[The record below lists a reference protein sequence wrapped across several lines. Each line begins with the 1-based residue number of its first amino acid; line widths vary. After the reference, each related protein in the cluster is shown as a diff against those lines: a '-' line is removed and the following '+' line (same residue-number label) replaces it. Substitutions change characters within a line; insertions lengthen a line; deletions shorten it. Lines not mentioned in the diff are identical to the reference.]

1 MMSRPW
7 TLRRR
12 LTIVVG
18 LVILLVS
25 AAIAVTV
32 SLTTRGNLV
41 EKVDE
46 SLLAFSSRPAPNP
59 SLNPTGPAAGEDLF
73 QPFALVRLD
82 QAGAVVVAL
91 ASGYADEPDPLPD
104 VSGLTLA
111 DLDASRFL
119 TLDTVDDTGSV
130 RTLVRRTPNGYDLFA
145 QPLDSV
151 DASVRQAATISL
163 GVSLLAALLGITAA
177 WLVVRRA
184 FRPVDH
190 MIETAGAIAA
200 GDLSRRTDPV
210 EVTTELGRLAK
221 ALDDMLARIES
232 ADIERLREA
241 ERLRRFADDA
251 SHELRTPIA
260 AIAGY
265 AELYAAGG
273 VETGPALDRAM
284 ARITEASDRA
294 SRLIED
300 LLALARLDREIGASR
315 THVDLVPLVMDIA
328 EDARV
333 GTGRDIGAGVASE
346 AVVVEGD
353 SVWLRQA
360 IENLVSNAVAHA
372 PGPTPVELVVRRS
385 EEKALVLVIDHGP
398 GVPEDERER
407 VFDRFARPDT
417 GRDRAHGGAGLGL
430 AIVRE
435 VVLSHGGDVQ
445 IHQTPGG
452 GATVQIALPLAASDT
467 PRTLRNR

>member
-1 MMSRPW
+1 MSRPW

-25 AAIAVTV
+25 GVIAVTV
-32 SLTTRGNLV
+32 SVTTRRNLV
-41 EKVDE
+41 EQVDE
-46 SLLAFSSRPAPNP
+46 GLLAFSSRPAPN
-59 SLNPTGPAAGEDLF
+59 SSQSPTGPGAGLDPF
-73 QPFALVRLD
+73 QPFALIRLD
-82 QAGAVVVAL
+82 EAGDAVTEV

-104 VSGLTLA
+104 VSELA
-111 DLDASRFL
+111 LSDLSTNRFL
-119 TLDTVDDTGSV
+119 TLDTVGGEGSV
-130 RTLVRRTPNGYDLFA
+130 RALVRKTPDGFDLFA
-145 QPLDSV
+145 QSLDSV
-151 DASVRQAATISL
+151 DSSARQAAAISL
-163 GVSLLAALLGITAA
+163 GVSLIAALLGIAAA

-184 FRPVDH
+184 FQPVDD

-200 GDLSRRTDPV
+200 GDLSQRIDPV
-210 EVTTELGRLAK
+210 ESTTELGRLAG
-221 ALDDMLARIES
+221 ALDEMMARIES
-232 ADIERLREA
+232 ADIDRLRES

-300 LLALARLDREIGASR
+300 LLALARLDREIGAAQTR
-315 THVDLVPLVMDIA
+315 LDLVPLVADIA
-328 EDARV
+328 EDARIS
-333 GTGRDIGAGVASE
+333 TRRDISIKAADE
-346 AVVVEGD
+346 FAVVEGD

-360 IENLVSNAVAHA
+360 IENLINNAVAHA
-372 PGPTPVELVVRRS
+372 PDSTSIELEVRKPGDR
-385 EEKALVLVIDHGP
+385 ALVLVVDHGP

-417 GRDRAHGGAGLGL
+417 GRDRAKGGAGLGL
-430 AIVRE
+430 AIVKE
-435 VVLSHGGDVQ
+435 VVVSHGGDVE

-452 GATVQIALPLAASDT
+452 GATVQIALPLAGPAE
-467 PRTLRNR
+467 R